1 MSWMLIEYTQEAGAG
16 KVNFVQD
23 LAKRH
28 LFIGETK
35 TSRKIGM
42 IIWWKIEYLIKDKTS
57 LVRLIVFRL
66 FASWQ
71 PVKRNSVTKQR

>member
-1 MSWMLIEYTQEAGAG
+1 MLIEYTQEAGAG

-35 TSRKIGM
+35 TSRNRWPDWDDCLMK
-42 IIWWKIEYLIKDKTS
+42 
-57 LVRLIVFRL
+57 RLSI
-66 FASWQ
+66 
-71 PVKRNSVTKQR
+71 